1 MSREAEKSGPG
12 DAMGVLAE
20 RQPGTAHGVVLLA
33 AAIMPIMAITG
44 LIPVLPAML
53 REFADLP
60 GSAVLVPI
68 ALTVPALCVALFS
81 PLAGLLSDRVGRK
94 NLLVGALIV
103 YGIVGFL
110 PWFLTDLMAIIAA
123 RVVLGINE
131 AIIMTLSTAL
141 IGDYF
146 EGARRQRWI
155 SLQIAAGSLSATLLL
170 AAGGMLGDAL
180 GTRGPFLLYLSAFG
194 VALAATVVLHEPD
207 FPQRLRDQIA
217 GAGRSLAAIAPLSI
231 VTVGVGIA
239 FYSVLV
245 QIGPILELSGQVS
258 AGTVGLI
265 GALANLGV
273 VCGSIVYR
281 WLNHR
286 TGPVLLALGLL
297 VTAAGYAGVGL
308 SEGIFA
314 VSAFAILAC
323 FGSGIL
329 LPNLLSWTMSKL
341 PAAMRGR
348 GMGLWTGAFF
358 LGQFIAPLLS
368 GALAGPMGGLDA
380 VIRAMAVVITIAAL
394 GGALLAYRQHSANL
408 TRMNEG

>member
-1 MSREAEKSGPG
+1 MSPEAENSGPG
-12 DAMGVLAE
+12 DAMGVSPA
-20 RQPGTAHGVVLLA
+20 RYPGTAHGVVLLA

-44 LIPVLPAML
+44 LIPVLPALL
-53 REFADLP
+53 REFADVP

-81 PLAGLLSDRVGRK
+81 PVAGWLSDRVGRK

-170 AAGGMLGDAL
+170 ATGGMLGDAL

-341 PAAMRGR
+341 PAALRGR

-394 GGALLAYRQHSANL
+394 GGALLAYRQHSATV